1 MAQTITSVE
10 GPAANPL
17 SPYRPTRIRPG
28 RVTQQQ
34 ISELWEGNSPAWA
47 ANYWERLDDVL
58 HHLLGGTRFILPDEF
73 LDGVLRADR
82 QRTQKQDAPTQHL
95 QPIRRSHLDEV
106 AERPG
111 RASKT
116 LRSDAVGKK
125 VTNYSRFAG

>member
-10 GPAANPL
+10 GPASNPL

-73 LDGVLRADR
+73 LDGVEGREHMVVIFP
-82 QRTQKQDAPTQHL
+82 QKITTPLKIVNLLGNHRPKTIQYAIEL
-95 QPIRRSHLDEV
+95 SISHEAMATDTE
-106 AERPG
+106 
-111 RASKT
+111 T
-116 LRSDAVGKK
+116 
-125 VTNYSRFAG
+125 